1 MITNEGIMNLYK
13 NLRHLKDYAWT
24 KNRQAEP
31 IAIIMHPSD
40 MKYMLDNAWLSHK
53 NTKDLILQYIDNVY
67 VAISIYQE
75 INTVTI
81 VTRGMLDEMKELMN
95 KDDNIKFEDIGQ
107 KGKCKVCEKER
118 ILNYEGVCIECNL
131 KGV

>member
-1 MITNEGIMNLYK
+1 MITDEGIMNLYK

-31 IAIIMHPSD
+31 VAIIMHPLD
-40 MKYMLDNAWLSHK
+40 TKYMLDRAWLTHK
-53 NTKDLILQYIDNVY
+53 DVKNLVLQYIDNVY
-67 VAISIYQE
+67 VATSIYQE

-81 VTRGMLDEMKELMN
+81 VTRGMLDEVKSFMN
-95 KDDNIKFEDIGQ
+95 IADNIKFEDLGH
-107 KGKCKVCEKER
+107 KGKCKICENER
-118 ILNYEGVCIECNL
+118 LLNYEGVCIECNL